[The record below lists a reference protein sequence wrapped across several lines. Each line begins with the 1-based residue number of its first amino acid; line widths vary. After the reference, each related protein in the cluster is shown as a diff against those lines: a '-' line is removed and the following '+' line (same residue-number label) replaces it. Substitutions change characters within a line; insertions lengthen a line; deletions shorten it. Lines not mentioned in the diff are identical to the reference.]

1 MKDQARRAL
10 DEFGVESICE
20 SVYEGDSLTLIA
32 KTVGV
37 SIGSLIA
44 WIAAEPERSARVNL
58 ARLETSRIWD
68 EKAERGIEDATD
80 DFELA
85 KAKDLAHHYRW
96 RASKIAPK
104 IYGDKIQQEH
114 TGADGGPVK
123 FTVIT
128 GVPEPTDSGPA

>member
-1 MKDQARRAL
+1 MKDHARKAL
-10 DEFGVESICE
+10 DSLGVEAVCE
-20 SVYEGDSLTLIA
+20 FIYDGESMTSIA
-32 KTVGV
+32 KSHGV

-44 WIAAEPERSARVNL
+44 WVASDTERSARVKL
-58 ARLETSRIWD
+58 ARVETARIWD
-68 EKAERGIEDATD
+68 EKAERGIEDAAD

-96 RASKIAPK
+96 RASKIAPRE
-104 IYGDKIQQEH
+104 YGDKIQQEH

-128 GVPEPTDSGPA
+128 GVPESVDSGPS